1 MTPSASDSP
10 SSPSTETLTVEACLE
25 RLSATLHERHATVCD
40 ALQSDGLEPLR
51 NALDEA
57 RRAHEKARTAL
68 ETDDSPTRRELW
80 TAIRS
85 YRQDVMVSVWQPLR
99 STLDDLALGALLHEQ
114 RQFLAQ
120 TRDSLDEMMPA
131 TVLRP
136 EPTGLYA
143 PVDGEGWGQRGA
155 KALVRGWRT
164 IIERVWGAAARQQT
178 VPLATLVGHHAATT
192 LADAHEA
199 ALDTAEQRLVQ
210 WVARLEREA
219 TAWTH
224 RLLEVERVLDRPDFH
239 VPEIEDAL
247 PEPSADPTEGVV
259 AADVEALHKEGRE
272 QAASLQACLDDG
284 CALTLDD
291 VAKRLDDSAKCTVD
305 RVADAAGRAGS
316 LFAERVAQ
324 PQTRSKAEE
333 TERWSD
339 WFGEVTHRL
348 AFLDALATLRDDLTA
363 RHAALV
369 SDVVAA
375 GLDPARAAEQ
385 ETAERLRALRDEID
399 TLLAP
404 PAPGGELDLVQSFD
418 HKVETGTDVLEQLLL
433 TPLRDWTPRRA
444 VETVVE
450 THRSAVTALLEEQPE
465 GFVVHPLVAP
475 DADRV
480 SPSDEAYT
488 LQWRNGG
495 EEVLDEVLF
504 DGWRT
509 ALGPL
514 VTASDAV
521 RECATEVRG
530 VVQFNLGAALQEL
543 QDLRDARKHERPD
556 ASFVDDARE
565 LALGGLDR
573 ALDLLSGEE
582 KLNQAAGRAT
592 HDLWTATTKVWTELH
607 DRMRAVGETRAHVLR
622 LRGTLVRGTR
632 WLSTEAGRRLRGIT
646 TQVQRTA
653 HRMQRQA
660 RRLVRLGHAAV
671 GTEPVDEAA
680 LRQTVDV
687 LSTVDALLADL
698 PLVYRRLFSFRPIQD
713 PDLLVARESDQT
725 VVEEHRARWLR
736 GLTDAIV
743 LTGPVGSGR
752 TSLLNV
758 LRKTTFRTAQRH
770 HIELS
775 ERLTTEAAFAEQVV
789 QALNL
794 SLDPGDGLT
803 LDAVAE
809 HLNAQPVPDRIRV
822 CTIEQ
827 FEHVVRRTVGGTQLA
842 ARILGFLSETDT
854 RILWVVTTTN
864 ATWQLIEASEPAAAR
879 LVTRHVLDPFDR
891 AEMEEMIMRRHRRSG
906 LGLAFEPPDGTTH
919 PILARRLRTID
930 DEERRQAL
938 LRSEFFD
945 TLYEASG
952 QNVMLALFYW
962 FRAVTFEADNA
973 TLRVQPLDPIA
984 FGALDAL
991 PLPHA
996 FAMKALL
1003 EHGTL
1008 TAGELAEVLGVS
1020 VTTSRSLLETLG
1032 NALVVAPAE
1041 ESEGPGGFRF
1051 VSVDYDTRYRVR
1063 PLVIHPVTRFLR
1075 SRNILH

>member
-1 MTPSASDSP
+1 MTPSAPDT
-10 SSPSTETLTVEACLE
+10 SSIPATESLTVEEHVE
-25 RLSATLHERHATVCD
+25 RLAATLRERHDAVRD
-40 ALQSDGLEPLR
+40 ALRAKGLDPLQE
-51 NALDEA
+51 ALDEVA
-57 RRAHEKARTAL
+57 NAHEKAQSAL
-68 ETDDSPTRRELW
+68 DTDGSPTRRELW
-80 TAIRS
+80 AAVRR
-85 YRQDVMVSVWQPLR
+85 YRQDAMETVWQPLR
-99 STLDDLALGALLHEQ
+99 TTLDELALGTLLHEQ
-114 RQFLAQ
+114 RQFLAEI
-120 TRDSLDEMMPA
+120 RGSLDNSVPE
-131 TVLRP
+131 TLTRP
-136 EPTGLYA
+136 EPPELYA
-143 PVDGEGWGQRGA
+143 STDTDGWGRRGA
-155 KALVRGWRT
+155 KALVRGWRSLV
-164 IIERVWGAAARQQT
+164 ERVRGAEARQQT
-178 VPLATLVGHHAATT
+178 VPLSTLVEHHAATT
-192 LADAHEA
+192 LADVHDA

-224 RLLEVERVLDRPDFH
+224 RLLEIERVLDRPDFH
-239 VPEIEDAL
+239 VSEIEDAL

-259 AADVEALHKEGRE
+259 AADVESLHEEMRE
-272 QAASLQACLDDG
+272 QADSLHACLDDG
-284 CALTLDD
+284 RGLTLDD
-291 VAKRLDDSAKCTVD
+291 VETQLADGVERTVH
-305 RVADAAGRAGS
+305 RVGDAADRAGS
-316 LFAERVAQ
+316 LFAERPA
-324 PQTRSKAEE
+324 RSRTKPTA
-333 TERWSD
+333 ERWSD
-339 WFGEVTHRL
+339 WFDEVTHRL

-375 GLDPARAAEQ
+375 GLAPARTAER
-385 ETAERLRALRDEID
+385 ETAEQLQSLRDEID
-399 TLLAP
+399 TLLDLP
-404 PAPGGELDLVQSFD
+404 KPGGELDLVQAFD
-418 HKVETGTDVLEQLLL
+418 HKVETGTDVLEQSLLA
-433 TPLRDWTPRRA
+433 PLRDWGPRRA
-444 VETVVE
+444 TETVVE
-450 THRSAVTALLEEQPE
+450 THRAAVTALVEEQPA
-465 GFVVHPLVAP
+465 GFVVHPLVDP

-480 SPSDEAYT
+480 APSDDAYT

-514 VTASDAV
+514 VAASDAV
-521 RECATEVRG
+521 LAGATEVRG

-543 QDLRDARKHERPD
+543 QDLRDARHDRSD

-573 ALDLLSGEE
+573 ALDLLAGQEE
-582 KLNQAAGRAT
+582 LDQAAGRAAQG
-592 HDLWTATTKVWTELH
+592 LWTATTRVWTELH
-607 DRMRAVGETRAHVLR
+607 DRMRAAGETRAHVLR
-622 LRGTLVRGTR
+622 LRGTLVRGAR
-632 WLSTEAGRRLRGIT
+632 WLSTEAGRRLRGVT
-646 TQVQRTA
+646 TQVERTA

-660 RRLVRLGHAAV
+660 RRLVRMGHAAV

-680 LRQTVDV
+680 FRQTVDV
-687 LSTVDALLADL
+687 LSTVDAVLAEL

-713 PDLLVARESDQT
+713 PDLLVARESDRA
-725 VVEEHRARWLR
+725 VVEQHRERWQR
-736 GLTDAIV
+736 GLTDALV
-743 LTGPVGSGR
+743 LTGPVGGGR

-789 QALNL
+789 RALNL
-794 SLDPGDGLT
+794 SLDPADDLT

-809 HLNAQPVPDRIRV
+809 HLNAQPVPDRVRV

-827 FEHVVRRTVGGTQLA
+827 FEHVVRRTVGGTQLV

-854 RILWVVTTTN
+854 RVLWVATTTDT
-864 ATWQLIEASEPAAAR
+864 AWQLIEASEPAAAR
-879 LVTRHVLDPFDR
+879 LVTRHALDPFDR
-891 AEMEEMIMRRHRRSG
+891 TEMEELIMRRHRRSG
-906 LGLAFEPPDGTTH
+906 LGLVFEAPDGATH
-919 PILARRLRTID
+919 PILARRLRAID

-945 TLYEASG
+945 RLYEASG

-962 FRAVTFEADNA
+962 FRAVTFEADSA
-973 TLRVQPLDPIA
+973 TLHVQPLDPIA

-1008 TAGELAEVLGVS
+1008 TAGELGAVLGVS
-1020 VTTSRSLLETLG
+1020 TATGRSLLETLG
-1032 NALVVAPAE
+1032 NALVVAPAD
-1041 ESEGPGGFRF
+1041 ESEGPGAFRF

-1063 PLVIHPVTRFLR
+1063 PLLIHPVTRFLR